1 MASSLSSSRLL
12 SSRPEPGSRRRRGDD
27 ATQTVQLGSWL
38 LLEKHSKKCT
48 KSIRILIVKT
58 NRDRLVNSI
67 RSAPSLKDYLKEKF
81 WAPSP
86 VDDEIL
92 YSGSTFERSADGKS
106 FKQYGMKPVV
116 KTLRALS
123 MREKKEVS
131 KEEAFKTVFHR
142 D

>member
-1 MASSLSSSRLL
+1 
-12 SSRPEPGSRRRRGDD
+12 
-27 ATQTVQLGSWL
+27 
-38 LLEKHSKKCT
+38 
-48 KSIRILIVKT
+48 
-58 NRDRLVNSI
+58 
-67 RSAPSLKDYLKEKF
+67 LKEKF

>member
-1 MASSLSSSRLL
+1 MTCGYVKDAFRAISV
-12 SSRPEPGSRRRRGDD
+12 ECD
-27 ATQTVQLGSWL
+27 ATIDNLKIMWVGNVVLALSLFCVWSSYAVAINRL
-38 LLEKHSKKCT
+38 S
-48 KSIRILIVKT
+48 

-67 RSAPSLKDYLKEKF
+67 RSAPSLKEKF

-86 VDDEIL
+86 VDDETL

-123 MREKKEVS
+123 MREKKKVS
-131 KEEAFKTVFHR
+131 KEEAFKTVFHH